1 MAIRITIR
9 ERGLGAIQKGL
20 RLLASKTEN
29 AAANA
34 TGKLAHDLR
43 REIVV
48 GIRAQAPGGMTF
60 KPLADSTIQRK
71 KSTKALIDHGD
82 LIRSINVT
90 RLDRFVFFVGVHR
103 MYAARVG
110 AVTMVN
116 IAEIHEFG
124 SKKRQNRP
132 PARPFLIPSYK
143 AWRYDAEKRF
153 AELVG
158 KEIGVPTFA
167 GGIGA
172 KIGARMGGV
181 SFGSGPASGGD

>member
-1 MAIRITIR
+1 MAVRITIQ

-20 RLLASKTEN
+20 SMLASKTDRAVSN
-29 AAANA
+29 AV
-34 TGKLAHDLR
+34 GKLSHELR
-43 REIVV
+43 REIVT
-48 GIRAQAPGGMTF
+48 GIRSQAPGGMTF

-71 KSTKALIDHGD
+71 KSTKALINHGD

-90 RLDRFVFFVGVHR
+90 KLDKFVFFVGVHR
-103 MYAARVG
+103 MYAVRVG

-124 SKKRQNRP
+124 SKKRPGRP

-158 KEIGVPTFA
+158 KELGVPAFA
-167 GGIGA
+167 GIGA
-172 KIGARMGGV
+172 KIGSRMGGV
-181 SFGSGPASGGD
+181 SFGSGPAAGGE